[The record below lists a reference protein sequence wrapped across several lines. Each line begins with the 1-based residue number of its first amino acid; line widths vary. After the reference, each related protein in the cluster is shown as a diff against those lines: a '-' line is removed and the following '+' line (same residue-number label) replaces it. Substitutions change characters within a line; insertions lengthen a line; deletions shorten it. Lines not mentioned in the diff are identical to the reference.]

1 MLVPYQKNMTKK
13 HQIQI
18 TASIN
23 PPITT
28 HNHWQS
34 RWC

>member
-1 MLVPYQKNMTKK
+1 MTKK

-28 HNHWQS
+28 HNHWQC
-34 RWC
+34 RGC